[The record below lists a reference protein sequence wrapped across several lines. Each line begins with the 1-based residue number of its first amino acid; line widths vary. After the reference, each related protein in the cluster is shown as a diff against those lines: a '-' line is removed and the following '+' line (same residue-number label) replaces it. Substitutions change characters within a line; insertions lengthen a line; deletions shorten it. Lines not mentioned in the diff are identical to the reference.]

1 MMKEFPIVLA
11 CDDNYIRYTSVTIA
25 SIISNANKN
34 IFYKI
39 FILSES
45 ISEENQ
51 DYLKKWIKKHK
62 GFSLDFIVLNNLL
75 SDNFYFEGHLNNSAV
90 YYRLYIPKIFKEYE
104 RVLYL
109 DSDVIIDYDISYLA
123 TVDFEDNILCG
134 VTDYVKDYIIN
145 DSPKYPRKYF
155 YDVLKL
161 NNPDKYINSGVTLF
175 NIERINKLG
184 IADEFIKIIKTI
196 DKPIQHDQDLL
207 NCVAGK
213 WDGVKLIDSKFN
225 LIKVYQND
233 IDISY
238 AFILKNSLYRLFN
251 IRNNKNTPFYIYH
264 FLTKAKP
271 WNSSRISK
279 RLFYKYLFSIYLVKP
294 PKKFIKEILN
304 DDPYKYPLYW
314 KIFLKYFA
322 A

>member
-1 MMKEFPIVLA
+1 MKEFPIVLA

-51 DYLKKWIKKHK
+51 QILSSWIAEYHN
-62 GFSLDFIVLNNLL
+62 FSLDFIILNETKKEE
-75 SDNFYFEGHLNNSAV
+75 FHIEAHLNNAT
-90 YYRLYIPKIFKEYE
+90 YYRLYIPQLFKNTAYD

-109 DSDVIIDYDISYLA
+109 DSDLVVDYDVSGL
-123 TVDFEDNILCG
+123 VKLDFENKLMMG
-134 VTDYVKDYIIN
+134 VTDYASDYVKKDYERF
-145 DSPKYPRKYF
+145 SRKYF
-155 YDVLKL
+155 YEVLKL
-161 NNPDKYINSGVTLF
+161 KDQDQYINAGVALL
-175 NIERINKLG
+175 NLKKIRELAIEE
-184 IADEFIKIIKTI
+184 DFIRIIKEI
-196 DKPIQHDQDLL
+196 KKPINHDQDLL
-207 NCVAGK
+207 NTVIGRNGETK
-213 WDGVKLIDSKFN
+213 IISKKYN
-225 LIKVYQND
+225 YLTVYQDD
-233 IDISY
+233 INISY
-238 AFILKNSLYRLFN
+238 YFLIKNSLYRLLN
-251 IRNNKNTPFYIYH
+251 LRNNKNTPFYIYH
-264 FLTKAKP
+264 FSSKAKP